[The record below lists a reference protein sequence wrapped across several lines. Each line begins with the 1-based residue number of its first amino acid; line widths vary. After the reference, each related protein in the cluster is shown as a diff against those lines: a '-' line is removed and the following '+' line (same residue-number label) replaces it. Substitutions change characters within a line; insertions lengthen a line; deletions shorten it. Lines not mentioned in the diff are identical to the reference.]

1 MRVKLK
7 ICGVTNVNDAKAIAA
22 VGADFI
28 GVVTDPVSPRFVN
41 RKLVEDVKSVMQ
53 IPVVEVIVTSPV
65 SKVAT
70 SSADYVQIHRILSD
84 EELEELT
91 TLSKKTVLYVP
102 ALRSALPYLLKV
114 QRYTDMIL
122 FDSPRKGVRSD
133 PLELK
138 VLLSYHPD
146 AGVGGGITLENIYD
160 YLVLEPVWIDVSSG
174 VEVYSGKKDIE
185 KVKRLKEV
193 VASWKKRV

>member
-1 MRVKLK
+1 
-7 ICGVTNVNDAKAIAA
+7 
-22 VGADFI
+22 
-28 GVVTDPVSPRFVN
+28 
-41 RKLVEDVKSVMQ
+41 
-53 IPVVEVIVTSPV
+53 
-65 SKVAT
+65 
-70 SSADYVQIHRILSD
+70 
-84 EELEELT
+84 
-91 TLSKKTVLYVP
+91 VLYVP